1 MSLDNIKQYL
11 EAELPDFTYISGRDT
26 PHEENWNSIR
36 VIRDG
41 HEIVLDVSK
50 VASKK
55 DLKQLKSFIELKWRS
70 VEVGK
75 VLE

>member
-1 MSLDNIKQYL
+1 MNGDTMDLSEIKAYL
-11 EAELPDFTYISGRDT
+11 EKELLEFTYISGRDT

-50 VASKK
+50 VATEK

-70 VEVGK
+70 VEI
-75 VLE
+75 